1 VGVGTGLGL
10 ATCQT
15 IVKQCGGH
23 IDVHSEPGEGATFKI
38 YFPRVEELL
47 DPAPRT
53 LPTARAPRGTE
64 TVLVVEDDLSLR
76 HLACNILVAQGYEVL
91 MATNGQDALRVA
103 HEHAGPPIRLVIADV
118 IMPLLGGKAMAD
130 WLKIT
135 NPDLKILFTS
145 GYTDD
150 AMMQQGV
157 FEQGVTFLPK
167 PYSPVKLACKV
178 RQMLDNQTETA
189 FFLKQDLLPEAR

>member
-1 VGVGTGLGL
+1 
-10 ATCQT
+10 
-15 IVKQCGGH
+15 
-23 IDVHSEPGEGATFKI
+23 
-38 YFPRVEELL
+38 
-47 DPAPRT
+47 
-53 LPTARAPRGTE
+53 
-64 TVLVVEDDLSLR
+64 
-76 HLACNILVAQGYEVL
+76 
-91 MATNGQDALRVA
+91 
-103 HEHAGPPIRLVIADV
+103 
-118 IMPLLGGKAMAD
+118 LGGKAMAD